1 MAVGVSSL
9 ESSVAEGSA
18 FRRQRRWRRRSS
30 SGSTLLRRRQ
40 TKSIMSVTR
49 TTRQGMAS
57 GVSSTDPLYGL
68 YASETVWATQTNR
81 LRQQFYAAEGSAA
94 TSYNSAW
101 RTATN
106 QLRLSLMTD
115 EIACSNAGF
124 EAYKTL
130 SQDLTGASTNY
141 TLATYDAESSRILA
155 QISIESAK
163 SYADASSRAAL
174 SRERADAFSE
184 ALADVLDEFDAAGFE
199 NQTTLNALIGTGVTD
214 GSAYATGKP
223 LFRILVFFD
232 CTFIDNSI
240 LTTPEYRVRTSKH

>member
-9 ESSVAEGSA
+9 EFSVAEGAASLAA

-30 SGSTLLRRRQ
+30 SGSTLLMRRQ
-40 TKSIMSVTR
+40 TKSMMSVTR

-57 GVSSTDPLYGL
+57 GVSSPDPLYGL

-106 QLRLSLMTD
+106 QLRSSLMTD

-141 TLATYDAESSRILA
+141 TLATYDAESSR
-155 QISIESAK
+155 
-163 SYADASSRAAL
+163 
-174 SRERADAFSE
+174 
-184 ALADVLDEFDAAGFE
+184 
-199 NQTTLNALIGTGVTD
+199 
-214 GSAYATGKP
+214 
-223 LFRILVFFD
+223 
-232 CTFIDNSI
+232 
-240 LTTPEYRVRTSKH
+240 